1 MVVWLVGATSEK
13 SLEATPIH
21 PGFLFQHRP
30 TFPLPRDLEN
40 NLGKKMNSDVRWHL
54 APPSVSHARWACRS
68 EA

>member
-40 NLGKKMNSDVRWHL
+40 NLGKKMNSEW